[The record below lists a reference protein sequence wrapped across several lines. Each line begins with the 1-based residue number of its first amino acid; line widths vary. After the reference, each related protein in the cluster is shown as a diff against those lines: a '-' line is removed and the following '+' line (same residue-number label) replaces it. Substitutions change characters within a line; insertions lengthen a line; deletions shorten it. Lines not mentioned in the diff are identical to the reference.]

1 MQNNKTQGKVNIVQ
15 KYIPEIVVV
24 LLYLAAFIYVS
35 IYHEPWF
42 DESEAWQIAKCASLR
57 DILFIVPH
65 YEGHP
70 ALWHL
75 ILMIPSRL
83 GLPYEISLKT
93 IGGLIMLINIIL
105 LEFKAPIK
113 RWIKLIIPF
122 TYFFFYQ
129 YGINVRPYG
138 LMLLFFILAACTF
151 KDKDSHPIRFV
162 MCLLGL
168 CLSSAFGIL
177 FAGGIALAWTI
188 DILREKSIKETF
200 KGYFKSPRLL
210 ALTGL
215 LIAAVL
221 IIIQIVPRSDTYAT
235 TKPSGNNV
243 ILRLICALFTF
254 IPDSIL
260 TENSWSVC
268 ETNLQGVTFTP
279 GALIGTSLLG
289 LLMWAVFLLL
299 SKKGLYKYLVLPYT
313 MFAVFAATVYFTA
326 HHIGLVLYV
335 VLFWMWIN
343 AQEQGNK
350 SLLAVWWEKIKADD
364 KRAQFVEFC
373 DKNKKSGMMFANFV
387 VTMLLLLSV
396 YWSVQSSILEY
407 KCQYSFGREAS
418 KFIKEYKLDELVV
431 MATWEAKDIDG
442 DGIKEVDTNCMYS
455 PVNLYPYFDKE
466 FVANM
471 NYGYT
476 THRVASAAE
485 NRSNMEAWST
495 MGTPDVLIGY
505 VDVAAITGG
514 EYTPIDYSP
523 VFQLDM
529 KYIWRGAEYIA
540 YDYIFMR
547 NDLLEEYG
555 LERLSGVVGS
565 N

>member
-1 MQNNKTQGKVNIVQ
+1 M
-15 KYIPEIVVV
+15 
-24 LLYLAAFIYVS
+24 LANVAIL
-35 IYHEPWF
+35 EL
-42 DESEAWQIAKCASLR
+42 KC
-57 DILFIVPH
+57 
-65 YEGHP
+65 
-70 ALWHL
+70 
-75 ILMIPSRL
+75 
-83 GLPYEISLKT
+83 
-93 IGGLIMLINIIL
+93 
-105 LEFKAPIK
+105 PIK
-113 RWIKLIIPF
+113 RWIKWFLPF

-129 YGINVRPYG
+129 YGISVRPYG
-138 LMLLFFILAACTF
+138 LMLLFFILAACVF
-151 KDKDSHPIRFV
+151 KDRNEHPIRFV
-162 MCLLGL
+162 LCLLGL

-177 FAGGIALAWTI
+177 FAGGIVIAWTI

-200 KGYFKSPRLL
+200 SGYFKSPRLL

-215 LIAAVL
+215 LIAAAL
-221 IIIQIVPRSDTYAT
+221 IILQIIPRSDTYAT
-235 TKPSGNNV
+235 TKPSGNTV

-254 IPDSIL
+254 IPDSIV

-299 SKKGLYKYLVLPYT
+299 SKKGVYKYLVLPYA

-343 AQEQGNK
+343 AQEKENT
-350 SLLAVWWEKIKADD
+350 SLLANWWERVKADD
-364 KRAQFVEFC
+364 KNAKLIEFC
-373 DKNKKSGMMFANFV
+373 DKNKKSGKMFANSV
-387 VTMLLLLSV
+387 IAMLLLLSV

-407 KCQYSFGREAS
+407 KYQYSFGREAS
-418 KFIKEYKLDELVV
+418 KFIKEYNLDELIM
-431 MATWEAKDIDG
+431 MATWEVKDIDG

-476 THRVASAAE
+476 THRVATEAE
-485 NRSNMEAWST
+485 NRSNMEVWGA
-495 MGTPDVLIGY
+495 MGTPDILIGY
-505 VDVAAITGG
+505 VDVAAITDG
-514 EYTPIDYSP
+514 EYTPGDYSP
-523 VFQLDM
+523 VFRLDM
-529 KYIWRGAEYIA
+529 KYIWRGAEYIS

-547 NDLLEEYG
+547 NDLLENYG